1 MELYGIKQLSIFYL
15 IANKA
20 KDKAKDK
27 QQFKKSL
34 KI

>member
-1 MELYGIKQLSIFYL
+1 MELHDIKQLPIFYL
-15 IANKA
+15 IASKS
-20 KDKAKDK
+20 KAKDK